1 MIDNPPDRLVVAP
14 QPTAPQP
21 EASRANGNIVTDVL
35 GATGITGLLG
45 GLMKTLVGIN
55 ELDKGNMNPLMSML
69 EGKPF
74 APTGAEMV
82 TSLQQQTQANQ
93 ERRNAI
99 NDTFKQAWLQST
111 TEQNR
116 LNNEIKKTQVN
127 QGQQKIDAAP
137 IAAALK
143 NDKVA
148 QILSMP
154 GLTAENLIDSLNTK
168 YPNEKDV
175 LARTSAEN
183 LIRQQK
189 GWPAP
194 LSPLQK
200 FLGMFSSQ
208 AAPSQATKTYNPAT
222 GKVE

>member
-1 MIDNPPDRLVVAP
+1 MIDNPPDRPAAAA
-14 QPTAPQP
+14 QPAAPQP
-21 EASRANGNIVTDVL
+21 EGNMVTDVL

-45 GLMKTLVGIN
+45 GLMKTLVGIS
-55 ELDKGNMNPLMSML
+55 ELDKGNMAPLMSVL

-74 APTGAEMV
+74 APTRAETVMG
-82 TSLQQQTQANQ
+82 LQQQTQANQ
-93 ERRNAI
+93 ARRNDI

-116 LNNEIKKTQVN
+116 LNNEIKKTQVD
-127 QGQQKIDAAP
+127 QGQQRINAAP

-143 NDKVA
+143 DDKVA
-148 QILSMP
+148 QILNTP
-154 GLTAENLIDSLNTK
+154 GLTAETLTDVLNTK
-168 YPNEKDV
+168 YPNEKDE

-194 LSPLQK
+194 PS
-200 FLGMFSSQ
+200 MFEKIQGALFGNKPKPPQ
-208 AAPSQATKTYNPAT
+208 AAKTYNPAT
-222 GKVE
+222 GKAE